1 MIELALT
8 AQVLLWLILI
18 GVFLACRQ
26 ATIFHPLTV
35 YFGFHGLV
43 FVLRPLLVHEFG
55 FDTNWHYMRFEPTDL
70 VFVRTLAVSS
80 VGLVTF
86 FVACLGAGWTREEL
100 LPAALPRFSREERS
114 AFVVTVLLLLP
125 LIGYSIYATR
135 NGQDGERINGVYIL
149 TTSTGYI
156 YEAQHF
162 ILPLLCAG
170 MVMTRFHWM
179 NLLPSLAYVGYRT
192 WFGWSRWTILL
203 FLLMVTLS
211 YCWYHRRRW
220 IPVWS
225 ILVAMPVLVVF
236 NLLGHNRDVLKAIL
250 SGEPVQVVR
259 YDAGMTREE
268 KLKKQLDTQDYAN
281 FDYLSYV
288 VAVVPER
295 NDDKHE
301 TLVVIAPSG
310 AGASTLLQPPTAAGT
325 PKAND
330 LQLSTLD
337 YDQKGNVTITG
348 LASPGATVRA
358 YIDDKPVAEG
368 A

>member
-295 NDDKHE
+295 
-301 TLVVIAPSG
+301 TG
-310 AGASTLLQPPTAAGT
+310 AYSLGLQH
-325 PKAND
+325 
-330 LQLSTLD
+330 LQLFTEPIPRILWRGKPIGPPIESPVNLGEF
-337 YDQKGNVTITG
+337 GNFTG
-348 LASPGATVRA
+348 LTVSLVGDGW
-358 YIDDKPVAEG
+358 ISG
-368 A
+368 G